1 MAAKKKSTKKK
12 PVKQN
17 SAKKAVKKTVKKTKP
32 AAAKKSVAQLV
43 EGTVVWMGLNTP
55 NQAESARFYRQV
67 LKLSSKMTPAG
78 DNSMMI
84 LSAGKTDVAHVSE
97 MVEDR
102 GPRWMTF
109 FYVKDVDAAATEAAK
124 AGGKIQVPPMD
135 IPEGRFCVMLDPHGI
150 EFAVFRPN

>member
-1 MAAKKKSTKKK
+1 MAAKKKTTKKK
-12 PVKQN
+12 SAAKKT
-17 SAKKAVKKTVKKTKP
+17 AKKAPKKSVKKPRP
-32 AAAKKSVAQLV
+32 AAAKKPAPQLV

-78 DNSMMI
+78 EKSMMI
-84 LSAGKTDVAHVSE
+84 LSAGKTEVAHVSE
-97 MVEDR
+97 MIEDR

-109 FYVKDVDAAATEAAK
+109 FYVKDVDSAATEAAK

-150 EFAVFRPN
+150 EFAVFKPN

>member
-1 MAAKKKSTKKK
+1 MFAMAAKKKPAKKK
-12 PVKQN
+12 
-17 SAKKAVKKTVKKTKP
+17 AAKKTVKKVKP
-32 AAAKKSVAQLV
+32 AAKAKPSAPKLL

-67 LKLSSKMTPAG
+67 LKLSSKMAPG
-78 DNSMMI
+78 GEKSMMI
-84 LSAGKTDVAHVSE
+84 LSAGKTDVAHVTE
-97 MVEDR
+97 MIEDR

-109 FYVKDVDAAATEAAK
+109 FYVKDVDAAATDAAK

-150 EFAVFRPN
+150 EFAVFKPGPP